1 MSSYPI
7 SPAAIE
13 CYVPAREQFEHLLGR
28 LMDKETQDMRHGE
41 VETLVKAEGS
51 ELLRRMMQGYFD
63 QRSAEEPIHERVVG
77 KDGTARTHRR
87 VGCTRLLET
96 CFTQKFLARRRHLC
110 FGSAC

>member
-28 LMDKETQDMRHGE
+28 LMDKEAQDMRHGE

-51 ELLRRMMQGYFD
+51 ELLRRMMQGYLD

-77 KDGTARTHRR
+77 KDGTARPHRR
-87 VGCTRLLET
+87 EGCTRSLET
-96 CFTQKFLARRRHLC
+96 RFGEVSVTRRGYGGTQP
-110 FGSAC
+110 G